1 MSPRALPWLPLL
13 ALLLAACEFSLAGDV
28 TPPPHAVISG
38 ADSTPVPLEYP
49 PAPADLAAGAAIYAQ
64 SCAPCHG
71 ASGLGDGSQASM
83 LPVQPAPI
91 GVAERADAASPAAW
105 YQIIT
110 QGNLDNFMPPFAG
123 QLDLQQR
130 WDVLA
135 YTLSLSQDPLAA
147 EGGQQLYALHQ
158 QAIEAAL
165 PLADIRQMAAYS
177 RNDIIGAIEQ
187 AVPSLASAEL
197 LALGSYV
204 QAISLGSQPLASAS
218 GGEAAATG
226 ALRGRVQDGTDGE
239 LPPGLQVTLFGYE
252 GQTLVH
258 TQTTEVGLDGDFA
271 FDEVPAAEGRTFFA
285 SVDYLG
291 LSYFSE
297 FLSEG
302 QTEFSQPITIYETT
316 TDTSQLAVERLTL
329 ILEFERP
336 GFVRVVQ
343 QYLVSNIGQRAVT
356 PTAEGAP
363 VLFYDLPDGASDL
376 AFSEG
381 VFRERY
387 LPTEQGFGDLRAVLP
402 GLQTYQLLF
411 AYEMPYTRSL
421 DLPLVLN
428 LPVRSVAVL
437 VQDSDV
443 SLNNSDFTEVGE
455 QQIQTVSYRAYVS
468 NETYSAGDTAELQLR
483 GRNPQG
489 GVGLQAVLASD
500 GVIVGL
506 AALTLAV
513 GLAWLWLRRV
523 QTSPDEVVAQIARL
537 DARYEA
543 GDMAQNQYKR
553 QRAALKAQLRRMMK
567 KQ

>member
-1 MSPRALPWLPLL
+1 MTPRALRWLPLL
-13 ALLLAACEFSLAGDV
+13 VLLLTACEFSLAGDV
-28 TPPPHAVISG
+28 TPPPDAIISH
-38 ADSTPVPLEYP
+38 ADSTPVALEYP
-49 PAPADLAAGAAIYAQ
+49 PAPADPAAGAAIYTQ

-71 ASGLGDGSQASM
+71 ASGLGDGPQANM

-91 GVAERADAASPAAW
+91 GLTERADAAAPADW
-105 YQIIT
+105 YRIIT
-110 QGNLDNFMPPFAG
+110 QGNLDNFMPPFAN

-147 EGGQQLYALHQ
+147 EGGEQLYARHQ
-158 QAIEAAL
+158 EAIQAAL

-177 RNDIIGAIEQ
+177 RNAIIGAVEQ

-197 LALGSYV
+197 LALGSYL
-204 QAISLGSQPLASAS
+204 QAISLGAAPQAPAAE
-218 GGEAAATG
+218 GEPAPNG
-226 ALRGRVQDGTDGE
+226 ALRGQVQDGTDGE
-239 LPPGLQVTLFGYE
+239 LAPGLQVTLFGYE

-258 TQTTEVGLDGDFA
+258 TQTAEVNAAGRFS
-271 FDEVPAAEGRTFFA
+271 FDDVPVGEGRTFFA

-302 QTEFSQPITIYETT
+302 EREFSQPITIYETT
-316 TDTSQLAVERLTL
+316 HDTSQLAVERLTV

-343 QYLVSNIGQRAVT
+343 QYLVSNIGMRAVT

-363 VLFYDLPDGASDL
+363 VLLYDLPEGASDL

-387 LPTEQGFGDLRAVLP
+387 LPTQQGFGDLRAVLP

-411 AYEMPYTRSL
+411 AYEMPYTRNL

-437 VQDSDV
+437 VQDGSV
-443 SLNNSDFTEVGE
+443 TLQSADFTEAGE
-455 QQIQTVSYRAYVS
+455 QQIQDAYYRAYVS
-468 NETYSAGDTAELQLR
+468 NGTYSAGDTAELRLR

-489 GVGLQAVLASD
+489 SGGLQAVLASD
-500 GVIVGL
+500 GVVVGL
-506 AALTLAV
+506 AALTVAV
-513 GLAWLWLRRV
+513 GLLWLWLRRM
-523 QTSPDEVVAQIARL
+523 QASPDEVLAQITRL
-537 DARYEA
+537 DERFAA
-543 GDMAQNQYKR
+543 GDIAENQYKR
-553 QRAALKAQLRRMMK
+553 QRAALKAQLRRVMK
-567 KQ
+567 D